1 MSAALVLLCVCAVAL
16 NEESIR
22 SVPNLRAAPNPV
34 NLTSGSLEVVT
45 ITPDE
50 GYYNPKISYN
60 GRTYDL
66 DVSFEGEIFT
76 VEPNSGNSFIIRAK
90 HVDHQTQDQLSI
102 NVEMRP
108 EVLWSLKRNI
118 TQSTPLQ
125 VIINVSPDTNK

>member
-1 MSAALVLLCVCAVAL
+1 MVVMSVALVLLCVFVVAQ

-22 SVPNLRAAPNPV
+22 SVPNLRATPNPV
-34 NLTSGSLEVVT
+34 NLTSRSLEVVT

-108 EVLWSLKRNI
+108 
-118 TQSTPLQ
+118 
-125 VIINVSPDTNK
+125 